1 MLSSST
7 SSNNKEENQ
16 SSSSL
21 SNNKDK
27 QQVPTEYNQEQTLR
41 TVRKQDKVPGQ
52 SRSKTINDF
61 PYAAAIG
68 RTLKSLEFPA
78 DKDKILQYLQQKQST
93 NPESNE
99 VLSILQ
105 QIEEREYSNVADIT
119 KATGLVEKQQQ

>member
-7 SSNNKEENQ
+7 SSTNKEENQ

-61 PYAAAIG
+61 PYAATIG

-78 DKDKILQYLQQKQST
+78 NKDKILQYLQQKQST

-119 KATGLVEKQQQ
+119 KATGLVEEQ

>member
-1 MLSSST
+1 MLSSS
-7 SSNNKEENQ
+7 SSSTNKEENQ
-16 SSSSL
+16 SSSLS

-61 PYAAAIG
+61 PYAAAIAQV
-68 RTLKSLEFPA
+68 LKELEFPA

-119 KATGLVEKQQQ
+119 KATGLVEEQ

>member
-7 SSNNKEENQ
+7 SSTNKEENQ
-16 SSSSL
+16 SSSL

-78 DKDKILQYLQQKQST
+78 DKGKILQYLQQKQST

-119 KATGLVEKQQQ
+119 KATGLVEEQ

>member
-16 SSSSL
+16 SSSL

-119 KATGLVEKQQQ
+119 KAIGLVEEQ

>member
-1 MLSSST
+1 MLSSS
-7 SSNNKEENQ
+7 SSSSTNKEENQ
-16 SSSSL
+16 SPSSPL
-21 SNNKDK
+21 SKNKDK
-27 QQVPTEYNQEQTLR
+27 HQVPTEYNQEQTLR

-61 PYAAAIG
+61 PYAAAIAQV
-68 RTLKSLEFPA
+68 LKELEFPA
-78 DKDKILQYLQQKQST
+78 NKDKVLQYLQQKQST

-119 KATGLVEKQQQ
+119 KATGLVEEQ

>member
-1 MLSSST
+1 MLSSS
-7 SSNNKEENQ
+7 SSSTNKEEENQ
-16 SSSSL
+16 SPSSL
-21 SNNKDK
+21 SNSK

-61 PYAAAIG
+61 PYAVAIAQV
-68 RTLKSLEFPA
+68 LKELEFPA

-119 KATGLVEKQQQ
+119 KATGLVEEQ

>member
-1 MLSSST
+1 MVSSSSSST
-7 SSNNKEENQ
+7 NKEENQ
-16 SSSSL
+16 SSS
-21 SNNKDK
+21 NKDK

-78 DKDKILQYLQQKQST
+78 NKDKILQYLQQKQST

-105 QIEEREYSNVADIT
+105 QIEEREYSNVADIA
-119 KATGLVEKQQQ
+119 KATGLVEEQ

>member
-1 MLSSST
+1 MVSSSSSST
-7 SSNNKEENQ
+7 NKEENQ
-16 SSSSL
+16 SSSLS

-78 DKDKILQYLQQKQST
+78 HKDKVLQYLQQKQST

-119 KATGLVEKQQQ
+119 KATGLIEEQ

>member
-61 PYAAAIG
+61 PYAAAIAQV
-68 RTLKSLEFPA
+68 LKELEFPA
-78 DKDKILQYLQQKQST
+78 NKDKILQYLQQKQST

-119 KATGLVEKQQQ
+119 KATGLVEEQ

>member
-1 MLSSST
+1 MVSSSSST
-7 SSNNKEENQ
+7 NKEENQ
-16 SSSSL
+16 SSSLS
-21 SNNKDK
+21 SNNKNK

-78 DKDKILQYLQQKQST
+78 NKDKILQYLQQKQST

-105 QIEEREYSNVADIT
+105 QIEEREYSNVAEIT
-119 KATGLVEKQQQ
+119 KATGLVEEQ

>member
-1 MLSSST
+1 MLSSS
-7 SSNNKEENQ
+7 SSSTNKEENQ
-16 SSSSL
+16 SSS

-61 PYAAAIG
+61 PYAAVIG

-78 DKDKILQYLQQKQST
+78 HKDKILQYLQQKQST

-119 KATGLVEKQQQ
+119 KATGLVEEQ